1 MAEGDLLR
9 AGRTLLGMGHKKDR
23 TEGWR
28 STAAVVIALVW
39 VGIGSAALH
48 WPVVAVYAL
57 AVGLGFAVWFLSG
70 ALVRRLRSGIHR
82 QPVDVDRVHHRD
94 AG

>member
-57 AVGLGFAVWFLSG
+57 AVGLGFAAWFLSG
-70 ALVRRLRSGIHR
+70 ALVRRLRSG
-82 QPVDVDRVHHRD
+82 VHGKRID
-94 AG
+94 A